1 MAGIKRRIPEQT
13 ELELLYYLQEIRAHG
28 DDYAWSHFDI
38 MDMGLTIITLTGR
51 LPEKGVLV
59 GLAVY
64 EYINPRQG
72 AVRRGNEN
80 PGRSFKN

>member
-1 MAGIKRRIPEQT
+1 M
-13 ELELLYYLQEIRAHG
+13 ELLSLRNSRSRRWL
-28 DDYAWSHFDI
+28 WSWSQFDI
-38 MDMGLTIITLTGR
+38 MGLTIMSLMGR

-72 AVRRGNEN
+72 VVRCGNEN
-80 PGRSFKN
+80 PRV

>member
-1 MAGIKRRIPEQT
+1 
-13 ELELLYYLQEIRAHG
+13 
-28 DDYAWSHFDI
+28 
-38 MDMGLTIITLTGR
+38 MGLIIITLMGR

-64 EYINPRQG
+64 ECINPRQE

-80 PGRSFKN
+80 PSRAFKSLTKI